1 MFEGPKYPKRVSP
14 CSPAILFFF
23 PADSEELKGQDE
35 ISRSGMREGLFSP
48 FGNLHARSCAID
60 SGPWGNNT
68 HCFNNKGSRTR
79 LTGKYYQDSDGEDR
93 QGLTMGSM
101 WYDGQT
107 NGSWAVGAHPVAA
120 MAHAFH

>member
-1 MFEGPKYPKRVSP
+1 MN
-14 CSPAILFFF
+14 
-23 PADSEELKGQDE
+23 GQRR
-35 ISRSGMREGLFSP
+35 SRCGMREALFSP

-79 LTGKYYQDSDGEDR
+79 LSGKYYQDSDGEDR

-107 NGSWAVGAHPVAA
+107 NGSWAVAAHPATA